1 VKLSALIVVA
11 VAAAAAAAEKYES
24 FAARKAGSI
33 AAYKPG
39 MAKEASLP
47 AQMTTMAD

>member
-1 VKLSALIVVA
+1 VKLLALIVVA
-11 VAAAAAAAEKYES
+11 VAAAEKYES

-47 AQMTTMAD
+47 AQMTAMAD

>member
-11 VAAAAAAAEKYES
+11 VAAAAAEKYES

-47 AQMTTMAD
+47 AQMTAMAD